1 MQSVFSA
8 FFHFCCIML
17 TNHFFKKSRK
27 KSAKKIENGHF
38 KNVQNGNFQD
48 TFYSIRI
55 FLSRMVSLAIFF
67 IILG

>member
-1 MQSVFSA
+1 
-8 FFHFCCIML
+8 ML